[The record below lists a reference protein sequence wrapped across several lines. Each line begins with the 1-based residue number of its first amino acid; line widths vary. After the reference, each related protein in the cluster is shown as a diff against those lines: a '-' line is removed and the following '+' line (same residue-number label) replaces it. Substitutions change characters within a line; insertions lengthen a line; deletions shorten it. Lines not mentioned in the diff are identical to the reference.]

1 MRFPPS
7 FPPGLGARGVAAAA
21 GGVVSAAA
29 GAEGEPDVDVAA
41 AAAVE
46 AGPEGEAAA
55 SLLLPGDGPAMESDM
70 LPCSCS

>member
-1 MRFPPS
+1 M
-7 FPPGLGARGVAAAA
+7 
-21 GGVVSAAA
+21 SAAA